1 MVPFAPVSRPL
12 LRDALLYLVAA
23 LVLGAAANLVP
34 GRQLAWW
41 GRGLQP
47 PTAGVDFQWID
58 AYAADALRSALPDT
72 VFVDTRTAEQHAHRR
87 VPGAVR
93 LAYTELARELTPEL
107 EARLRGAGAIVIYG
121 ASQETDVEQ
130 LLAQELRGRGLA
142 PPHVLVAG
150 FDAWDV
156 SGLETVGEGT

>member
-1 MVPFAPVSRPL
+1 MVPFPPVSRPL
-12 LRDALLYLVAA
+12 LRDVLLYLVAA

-41 GRGLQP
+41 GQGLQP

-58 AYAADALRSALPDT
+58 AFAADALRSALPDT

-93 LAYTELARELTPEL
+93 LAYTDLARELTPEL
-107 EARLRGAGAIVIYG
+107 EARLRGAGAVILYG

-130 LLAQELRGRGLA
+130 LLAQELHRRGLA
-142 PPHVLVAG
+142 PPHVLVSG
-150 FDAWDV
+150 FDAWLA
-156 SGLETVGEGT
+156 SGLATEGEEP